1 MLYFSRLKAAAI
13 IGACLLGV
21 LFCIPNLMRA
31 PNGWLPWRQIH
42 LGLDLR
48 GGSYLLMQVDMGAVA
63 KEKLGSTVDQ
73 VRQDFRAP
81 GIGYTRLAA
90 DQAAN
95 RVEITLLDPN
105 QRDAAI
111 KA

>member
-1 MLYFSRLKAAAI
+1 MLYFSQLKAAAI

-48 GGSYLLMQVDMGAVA
+48 GGSYLLIAGRY
-63 KEKLGSTVDQ
+63 GRG
-73 VRQDFRAP
+73 RQGEARQH
-81 GIGYTRLAA
+81 R
-90 DQAAN
+90 
-95 RVEITLLDPN
+95 
-105 QRDAAI
+105 
-111 KA
+111 